1 LQDAYKFTLRYICRQ
16 TENDERSIKIV
27 RFFNKRVTMTLI
39 AIFIISLSVVI
50 WIIVRSARHPLTAG
64 YIDLSSSMAQL
75 LKNQGN
81 EDASNK
87 LDKPNMSDSPALQ
100 NKQNLKDNG
109 KQPAMAR
116 PDKSL
121 PPSGEST
128 STPNSKQRSKPSRQ
142 SVSPEPTSGTH
153 PLIININ
160 TATLEQ
166 LLTLPRIGESKA
178 KAIISYRQ
186 VHGRF
191 VKPEQ
196 LMQVKGIGD
205 KIFADIRPMISTIDP

>member
-39 AIFIISLSVVI
+39 AIFIISLAVVI

-87 LDKPNMSDSPALQ
+87 LDKSNMSDSPALQ
-100 NKQNLKDNG
+100 NKQNTMDKG

-121 PPSGEST
+121 SPSGE
-128 STPNSKQRSKPSRQ
+128 STPNSKQRSKSSRQ
-142 SVSPEPTSGTH
+142 SASPGPTSGTH

-178 KAIISYRQ
+178 KAIIAYRQ
-186 VHGRF
+186 AHGRF
-191 VKPEQ
+191 VKTEQ

-205 KIFADIRPMISTIDP
+205 KIFADIRPLITTIDP